1 MMIHDRHPPP
11 QNRVEPPSG
20 PCLGNSL
27 HFRYCPATTP
37 VCSHVRCHW
46 ISGFQVFVWPQAND
60 LCHASFLRL
69 FGATSLTA
77 FRISGFGLLVA
88 MHGCI
93 SRVYGQAFVFCRCAC
108 TEMPKQG
115 PLGASTRFWGGG
127 GNRVSSS
134 RGAKLH
140 FGAVVVFVCFTC
152 NCIFGCVFLHSQWVV
167 FVVCCKKH
175 VLPLACIFSTD
186 FWAPLFF
193 QWVFFGVVFH
203 TFNWVKFFVV
213 AKGTSYLWVAFFSTD
228 FWGVCCVLCRC
239 FVGQILVL
247 SDIDCGM
254 GYDIWGGGGL
264 GPPPPHP
271 PPSAR
276 LLFIGFQ
283 KMTTNQNQ
291 FLSVQN
297 SHFLNHLF

>member
-20 PCLGNSL
+20 PCLGISL

-127 GNRVSSS
+127 WRS
-134 RGAKLH
+134 RIIITWCKIAFWGSGCVCVFHLQLH
-140 FGAVVVFVCFTC
+140 F
-152 NCIFGCVFLHSQWVV
+152 WVR
-167 FVVCCKKH
+167 
-175 VLPLACIFSTD
+175 FS
-186 FWAPLFF
+186 
-193 QWVFFGVVFH
+193 
-203 TFNWVKFFVV
+203 
-213 AKGTSYLWVAFFSTD
+213 SFSVG
-228 FWGVCCVLCRC
+228 GVCCVL
-239 FVGQILVL
+239 QK
-247 SDIDCGM
+247 
-254 GYDIWGGGGL
+254 
-264 GPPPPHP
+264 
-271 PPSAR
+271 AR
-276 LLFIGFQ
+276 LTSSL
-283 KMTTNQNQ
+283 
-291 FLSVQN
+291 
-297 SHFLNHLF
+297 HFFD